1 MFFPCLFG
9 TLVYWIMGLAPEL
22 LRYLTFL
29 LVLVLTANAACSMGY
44 AISTLT
50 GHDALAFALGEPF
63 ILSGLKTPENQHTP
77 MPETRAQSSPTPN
90 QL

>member
-1 MFFPCLFG
+1 MRWSTLDVRWGGYRFSDVRRCHVYFQVFFPCLFG

-50 GHDALAFALGEPF
+50 GHDALAFALGE
-63 ILSGLKTPENQHTP
+63 
-77 MPETRAQSSPTPN
+77 SSF
-90 QL
+90 L